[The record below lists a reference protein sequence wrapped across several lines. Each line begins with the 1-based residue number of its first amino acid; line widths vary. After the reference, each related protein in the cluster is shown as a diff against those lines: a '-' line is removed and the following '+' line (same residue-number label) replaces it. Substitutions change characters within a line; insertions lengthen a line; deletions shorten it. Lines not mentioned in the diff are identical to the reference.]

1 MLTYRHASIATKLYS
16 AFALVM
22 LFTAILALVAISRVN
37 QIDAALDNANDLRRL
52 EFDPLVNAREA
63 LAQTGM
69 AARNAYI
76 FRDDDAAMRELD
88 ILDREKALYLAELGR
103 LEPLL
108 RDNPKFT
115 KVRDGM
121 LQMARELERPRKYR
135 VAGEMEQYGT
145 FLMEECSPLRRTI
158 VADIDVLMNELKER
172 NRVATD
178 AAAEK
183 ADTAG
188 WWIGTLAI
196 VSALLCVL
204 VGTAIVRGLLRQ
216 LGGEPGYAAG
226 VARAIAR
233 GELHRPVETG
243 GAHPKSLLHAMGTM
257 RDGLAGI
264 VTDVRSGTVAITSA
278 SAGIAAGNADL
289 SDRTEAQAGALARV
303 AASMEQLVGSVRANA
318 GYAEEA
324 STLSRQASDVS
335 RQGGEA
341 VDSIVA
347 TMNLIGASS
356 KKIVDIIAV
365 IDGIAF
371 QTNILALNAAV
382 EAARAGEQGR
392 GFAVVASEVRSL
404 AHRSAAAAKEVKQLI
419 EDSVAKV
426 DTGTVLVGAAGTT
439 MKEVVTGIA
448 RVSAIMQ
455 DISSVTRAQ
464 SSDIESVGKAIG
476 QLDEMTVRNAALV
489 EQATEAAQ
497 SLRMQ
502 ADHLAGVVDRFQ
514 LEETA
519 AGAPAAGTPV
529 RRLAR

>member
-1 MLTYRHASIATKLYS
+1 MTAFRHASIATKLYAS
-16 AFALVM
+16 FALVM
-22 LFTAILALVAISRVN
+22 VFTAILALFSISRVN
-37 QIDAALDNANDLRRL
+37 QIDAALDNATDLRRL
-52 EFDPLVNAREA
+52 QFDPLVEAREA

-76 FRDDDAAMRELD
+76 FQDNAAAMRELD
-88 ILDREKALYLAELGR
+88 ILDRQKALYLAELDK

-108 RDNPKFT
+108 RDHPQFI

-135 VAGEMEQYGT
+135 SAGEMEQYGI
-145 FLMEECSPLRRTI
+145 FLVEECSPLRRAI
-158 VADIDVLMNELKER
+158 VADIDVLMTQLKHDSR
-172 NRVATD
+172 MATD

-188 WWIGTLAI
+188 WWIGALAL
-196 VSALLCVL
+196 VSALLCVA

-233 GELHRPVETG
+233 GELHRPVNTG
-243 GAHPKSLLHAMGTM
+243 RAHERSLLHAMGSM

-264 VTDVRSGTVAITSA
+264 VTDVRSGTVAIASA
-278 SAGIAAGNADL
+278 SAEIAAGNANL
-289 SDRTEAQAGALARV
+289 SDRTEAQAEALAQV
-303 AASMEQLVGSVRANA
+303 TASMRQLVDSVRTNA

-392 GFAVVASEVRSL
+392 GFAVVATEVRNL

-426 DTGTVLVGAAGTT
+426 DTGTALVGAAGST
-439 MKEVVTGIA
+439 MKEVVDGIA

-455 DISSVTRAQ
+455 DISQVTRTQGA
-464 SSDIESVGKAIG
+464 DIESVGKAIG
-476 QLDEMTVRNAALV
+476 TLDDMTLQNAALV
-489 EQATEAAQ
+489 EEAAAAAQ
-497 SLRMQ
+497 ALLLQ
-502 ADHLAGVVDRFQ
+502 ADQLAAVVDTFQ
-514 LEETA
+514 LEPA
-519 AGAPAAGTPV
+519 PAGAPA
-529 RRLAR
+529 LLSAR